1 VSERHAVGTSRR
13 EVAVARAVQSS
24 PSMLTEWD
32 EEPTHEYPSLTR
44 SRVLVAEDDPELREL
59 VADRLR
65 REGCEVITVG
75 TGGEA
80 LDRIAKAEPST
91 ELDLAILDVRMP
103 GMSGLEVVYLV
114 RTWDLAI
121 PLLLVTAFPEP
132 ELIEECDRLRVPIL
146 QKPFPLYRIGSVA
159 RTAMRGAEW

>member
-1 VSERHAVGTSRR
+1 MR
-13 EVAVARAVQSS
+13 
-24 PSMLTEWD
+24 TEWD
-32 EEPTHEYPSLTR
+32 DEPTHEYPSLVR

-65 REGCEVITVG
+65 REGCEVVTVG

-80 LDRIAKAEPST
+80 LDRITKAEAST

-121 PLLLVTAFPEP
+121 PLLLLTAFPEP